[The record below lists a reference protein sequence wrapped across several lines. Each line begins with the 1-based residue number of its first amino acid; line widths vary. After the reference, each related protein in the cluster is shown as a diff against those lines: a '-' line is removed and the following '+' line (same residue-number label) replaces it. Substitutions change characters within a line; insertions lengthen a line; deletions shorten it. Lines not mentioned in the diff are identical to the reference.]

1 MFNLEIIT
9 RILNFVWKD
18 YRNIKERV
26 VNLTLMERTIR
37 KKKKKRTKSTCLIKF
52 YGSYLS

>member
-18 YRNIKERV
+18 YRNIKERA

-37 KKKKKRTKSTCLIKF
+37 KKKKEKNEKKVHV
-52 YGSYLS
+52 

>member
-18 YRNIKERV
+18 YRNIKERA
-26 VNLTLMERTIR
+26 VNLTLMERTSYT
-37 KKKKKRTKSTCLIKF
+37 KKKKKEKYEKKVHV
-52 YGSYLS
+52 

>member
-18 YRNIKERV
+18 YRNIKERA
-26 VNLTLMERTIR
+26 VNLTFMERISYTK
-37 KKKKKRTKSTCLIKF
+37 KKKKKRTKRKYMF
-52 YGSYLS
+52 D